1 MYRLKKYNRF
11 ASQVLTRT
19 DQRKMKEAKAKEKQ
33 DKKDNQKDQE
43 PQKGKRTKTSEA
55 EGPGADVEEKPPAKR
70 RRGKQP
76 ESAGDG
82 DAKHDPTSQPEPKGK
97 ARAKAK
103 AKAKAKAAASK
114 EEGGGET
121 AEAEEAEETKAKAE
135 VVPKRKPRAKA
146 KAKVEGKVEEISKEE
161 EPKAKPKRLR
171 RADTKPY
178 HHSPTKDAPQPEEGM
193 VTPRKTLFQSDDSDD
208 GEQEFKG
215 PALPAEPPSPHMRI
229 ADTKTGEVKPLTQI
243 FEEDK
248 PKRHAKS
255 NVEKKSGAASSSFEA
270 ADASVGGDAVS
281 SKPKGKGRA
290 GKAKATPKRKNA
302 KNTLSPFAK
311 KEHQKRQRKQK
322 EVMHTSPTEDKVV
335 QDMMVHHA
343 KKCKDMSFEDMKI
356 YLRGTEHKWKHFRLN
371 PYFGRQACGVKTNL
385 VKGDGKSTTEVSY
398 YGKIGTAKNANQGM
412 AVCFTSACLMVSWL
426 MCVCVSPG
434 WSWKIKIIEPLFT
447 HWKGIYLIPWGA
459 KEIKSIYLN
468 ALITQSDAP
477 DFVYIICAQ
486 LYNLCAVFPSVWFRI
501 LCLLH
506 WGFLARWPSWKRTYW
521 CSHQLAGANWLDQN
535 QGNLFQVQWQCCCF
549 ETLRSE
555 STDPGVWLVFL
566 FGWCILILWMDNGN
580 LSQELFHCQF
590 QTKL

>member
-70 RRGKQP
+70 RRGKQA

-146 KAKVEGKVEEISKEE
+146 KAKVEEKVEEISKEE

-255 NVEKKSGAASSSFEA
+255 SVEKKSGAASSSFEA

-322 EVMHTSPTEDKVV
+322 EVMRTSPTEDKVV
-335 QDMMVHHA
+335 QDMMIHHA

-426 MCVCVSPG
+426 MCVCLTWLILKNKNYWASLHTLNRNLSYSMRCQRNKKYIPECINYPIWCSRLCVYHMCSIVELVCCISFCMVPDIVFVTLRLPG
-434 WSWKIKIIEPLFT
+434 SMTFLKKNLLMLSSAGRSQLAWSKPRKPFSSTMAMLLLRNFEVRK
-447 HWKGIYLIPWGA
+447 HWPRCMIGLPFW
-459 KEIKSIYLN
+459 LMHF
-468 ALITQSDAP
+468 
-477 DFVYIICAQ
+477 DFV
-486 LYNLCAVFPSVWFRI
+486 N
-501 LCLLH
+501 
-506 WGFLARWPSWKRTYW
+506 G
-521 CSHQLAGANWLDQN
+521 
-535 QGNLFQVQWQCCCF
+535 QWQ
-549 ETLRSE
+549 LV
-555 STDPGVWLVFL
+555 PGVIPLP
-566 FGWCILILWMDNGN
+566 ISN
-580 LSQELFHCQF
+580 
-590 QTKL
+590 